1 MSAKT
6 YAMWG
11 GIILLVLGVLGL
23 FVQGDKF
30 LGLNSDTVEDIIHV
44 VAGLILV
51 YFGFR
56 GTDAQAATW
65 AMVFGVVF
73 LVVGV
78 VGFVIPKLFGLLPAG
93 VGAIDNIVHLIYG
106 AVGLWA
112 GRGDKPAIEEQAGR
126 W

>member
-11 GIILLVLGVLGL
+11 GIILLVLGVLG
-23 FVQGDKF
+23 FFTGDKVIS
-30 LGLNSDTVEDIIHV
+30 LNSDVVEDLIHV

-65 AMVFGVVF
+65 AMVFGVIF

-78 VGFVIPKLFGLLPAG
+78 VGFFLPKLFNLLPTG
-93 VGAIDNIVHLIYG
+93 LGAIDNIVHLIYG

-112 GRGDKPAIEEQAGR
+112 GRAYKPAM
-126 W
+126 

>member
-30 LGLNSDTVEDIIHV
+30 VGLNSDTVEDIIHV

-78 VGFVIPKLFGLLPAG
+78 VGFFIPKLFGLLPTG
-93 VGAIDNIVHLIYG
+93 LGAIDNIVHLIYG

-112 GRGDKPAIEEQAGR
+112 GRAYKPAM
-126 W
+126 

>member
-11 GIILLVLGVLGL
+11 GIILLVLGVLG
-23 FVQGDKF
+23 FVVQGGV
-30 LGLNSDTVEDIIHV
+30 LGLNSDPLEDIIHI
-44 VAGLILV
+44 VAGAILA

-78 VGFVIPKLFGLLPAG
+78 VGFIPSFKTLFGLVPTGLG
-93 VGAIDNIVHLIYG
+93 SLDNIVHLVYG
-106 AVGLWA
+106 GVGLWA
-112 GRGDKPAIEEQAGR
+112 GRAYKPGM
-126 W
+126 

>member
-11 GIILLVLGVLGL
+11 GIILLVLGVLGI
-23 FVQGDKF
+23 FTGKTVIS
-30 LGLNSDTVEDIIHV
+30 LNSDVVEDLIHV

-65 AMVFGVVF
+65 AMVFGVIF

-78 VGFVIPKLFGLLPAG
+78 VGFIPSIKTLFGLLPTG
-93 VGAIDNIVHLIYG
+93 LGTIDNIVHLIYG

-112 GRGDKPAIEEQAGR
+112 GRAYKPAM
-126 W
+126 

>member
-6 YAMWG
+6 YAQWG

-23 FVQGDKF
+23 FTGVRVI
-30 LGLNSDTVEDIIHV
+30 GLNSDIVEDIIHL

-65 AMVFGVVF
+65 AQVFGVIF

-78 VGFVIPKLFGLLPAG
+78 VGFIPAVKTLFGLLPTGLA
-93 VGAIDNIVHLIYG
+93 AADNIVHLIYG
-106 AVGLWA
+106 VLGIWA
-112 GRGDKPAIEEQAGR
+112 GRSYKPAAA
-126 W
+126 

>member
-1 MSAKT
+1 MSAKS

-11 GIILLVLGVLGL
+11 GIILLVLGVLGFVISGNTL
-23 FVQGDKF
+23 F
-30 LGLNSDTVEDIIHV
+30 GLNSDPVEDIIHV

-65 AMVFGVVF
+65 AMVFGVIF

-78 VGFVIPKLFGLLPAG
+78 IGFIPGTFKTIFGLLPTG
-93 VGAIDNIVHLIYG
+93 LNVLDNIVHLIYG
-106 AVGLWA
+106 VVGVWA
-112 GRGDKPAIEEQAGR
+112 GRAYKPAM
-126 W
+126 

>member
-30 LGLNSDTVEDIIHV
+30 VGLNSDTVEDIIHV

-78 VGFVIPKLFGLLPAG
+78 VGFFIPKLFGMKNPTTPTTRKTTPNTIAH
-93 VGAIDNIVHLIYG
+93 VAACASVP
-106 AVGLWA
+106 
-112 GRGDKPAIEEQAGR
+112 RKPK
-126 W
+126 

>member
-11 GIILLVLGVLGL
+11 GIILLVLGVLG
-23 FVQGDKF
+23 FFAGNKF
-30 LGLNSDTVEDIIHV
+30 IGLNSDRVEDVIHV
-44 VAGLILV
+44 VAGAILV

-65 AMVFGVVF
+65 AMVFGVIF

-78 VGFVIPKLFGLLPAG
+78 IGFFLPKLFGLLPTG
-93 VGAIDNIVHLIYG
+93 LGTIDNVVHLIYG
-106 AVGLWA
+106 AVGVWA
-112 GRGDKPAIEEQAGR
+112 GRAYKPAM
-126 W
+126 

>member
-56 GTDAQAATW
+56 GRAAP
-65 AMVFGVVF
+65 AAAGGVVFGVVF
-73 LVVGV
+73 LVVGG
-78 VGFVIPKLFGLLPAG
+78 VGFFIPKLFGLLPTG
-93 VGAIDNIVHLIYG
+93 LGAIDNIVHLIYG
-106 AVGLWA
+106 AAGLWA
-112 GRGDKPAIEEQAGR
+112 VRPYKPHM
-126 W
+126 